1 MVDPN
6 LRGPSLT
13 KGRRSAILY
22 RIRLWCELSSM
33 GLRRRRKADLQ
44 YSPIPPPG
52 ARRPMTSSSA
62 VPNVLTAALSKVVR
76 RGPLDEDDE
85 LQLARGAVEKLEE
98 RWGSAAAAVGNLGK
112 ARRGK
117 VFGRPTATPADEV
130 ALALANAEM
139 GGKFVSLSTVES
151 DAGLAQAER
160 KMGRTLEQLSG
171 MGGAQVCP
179 SYHCGH

>member
-1 MVDPN
+1 
-6 LRGPSLT
+6 
-13 KGRRSAILY
+13 
-22 RIRLWCELSSM
+22 
-33 GLRRRRKADLQ
+33 
-44 YSPIPPPG
+44 
-52 ARRPMTSSSA
+52 MTSSSA
-62 VPNVLTAALSKVVR
+62 VPHVLSAALSKVVR

-112 ARRGK
+112 ARRGESFHK
-117 VFGRPTATPADEV
+117 PIEYGADGV

-160 KMGRTLEQLSG
+160 KMGRSLEQLSG

-179 SYHCGH
+179 SKRCEHWLMVGCK

>member
-1 MVDPN
+1 
-6 LRGPSLT
+6 
-13 KGRRSAILY
+13 
-22 RIRLWCELSSM
+22 
-33 GLRRRRKADLQ
+33 
-44 YSPIPPPG
+44 
-52 ARRPMTSSSA
+52 MTSSSA
-62 VPNVLTAALSKVVR
+62 VPHVLSAALSKVVR

-112 ARRGK
+112 ARRG
-117 VFGRPTATPADEV
+117 GLTHNTQGLCADEA

-160 KMGRTLEQLSG
+160 KMGRSLEQLSG
-171 MGGAQVCP
+171 MGGAQVCHH
-179 SYHCGH
+179 SCGA

>member
-1 MVDPN
+1 
-6 LRGPSLT
+6 
-13 KGRRSAILY
+13 
-22 RIRLWCELSSM
+22 
-33 GLRRRRKADLQ
+33 
-44 YSPIPPPG
+44 
-52 ARRPMTSSSA
+52 MTSSSA
-62 VPNVLTAALSKVVR
+62 VPHVLSAALSKVVR

-112 ARRGK
+112 ARRG
-117 VFGRPTATPADEV
+117 GLNHNTQGLCADEV

-160 KMGRTLEQLSG
+160 KMGRSLEQLSG

-179 SYHCGH
+179 SKRCEH